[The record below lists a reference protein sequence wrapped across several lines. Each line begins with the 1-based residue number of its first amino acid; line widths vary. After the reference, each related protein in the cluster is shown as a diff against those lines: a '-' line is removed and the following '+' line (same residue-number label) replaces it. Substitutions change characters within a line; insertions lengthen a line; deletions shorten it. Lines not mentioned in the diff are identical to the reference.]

1 MLWLSGIL
9 ATALAGET
17 TIEVPQ
23 EVDFVRITCGS
34 AEPEEIRV
42 SLGKAVARL
51 DPSKRCKVD
60 FIQSSGE
67 LTLFGDWT
75 CTPEG
80 CQQQR
85 DTTPVEPGQVRVT
98 LTAAIDATTLELTC
112 RDGYRMRTHVEGYQ
126 GNFEKVPEEDDC
138 TIYFKGGAPG
148 QFHGITPGSWICDKQ
163 GAVSFCKQR

>member
-1 MLWLSGIL
+1 M
-9 ATALAGET
+9 
-17 TIEVPQ
+17 
-23 EVDFVRITCGS
+23 
-34 AEPEEIRV
+34 
-42 SLGKAVARL
+42 
-51 DPSKRCKVD
+51 
-60 FIQSSGE
+60 
-67 LTLFGDWT
+67 
-75 CTPEG
+75 
-80 CQQQR
+80 
-85 DTTPVEPGQVRVT
+85 RVT